1 MVLSLQL
8 RAVISGLSV
17 VNQKLIREDVKNIP
31 MGEPLVLKGI
41 GVLTMFLEGAQ
52 TIALLVFLAA
62 MSSSRSDDVTQLV
75 FLCVRVSVC
84 PLFFLLVS

>member
-8 RAVISGLSV
+8 RALISGLLV

-41 GVLTMFLEGAQ
+41 GFLTIFIVFRGGPDYLSFVYVLSKPKST
-52 TIALLVFLAA
+52 
-62 MSSSRSDDVTQLV
+62 
-75 FLCVRVSVC
+75 
-84 PLFFLLVS
+84 